1 MCLCY
6 LGDIIVFSQ
15 TFENHLQ
22 RLKIVLQC
30 IQEAGLVLNTKKCV
44 FGVRQITILGHVV
57 SEDGIKPDPEKVRAV
72 KNFPVPKS
80 VHDVRSFLGLC
91 SYYRRFIKNFCYR
104 AQPLQDLLKGDSKF
118 AWGLDQTKS
127 FENLKTALSS
137 DPILGL
143 FDEEAPTEM
152 HTDASGYG
160 LGAVSVQIQKEKGR
174 VIAYASKT
182 LTKAEKN
189 YSTTERECLA
199 AVWAITKFR
208 PYLYGRFFKI
218 VTDHH
223 SLCWLTGLKDPEG
236 KLARWALRLQE
247 YNFEIT
253 YKSGKKHKDADS
265 LSRKTQ
271 SATSGDRTKDQ

>member
-1 MCLCY
+1 MY
-6 LGDIIVFSQ
+6 PRSRPRFKYQ
-15 TFENHLQ
+15 
-22 RLKIVLQC
+22 
-30 IQEAGLVLNTKKCV
+30 KKCV

-57 SEDGIKPDPEKVRAV
+57 SEDGIKPDPENVRAV
-72 KNFPVPKS
+72 KNFPVPKN
-80 VHDVRSFLGLC
+80 VHDVRRFLGLC

-104 AQPLQDLLKGDSKF
+104 AQPLQELLKGDSKF

-127 FENLKTALSS
+127 FENLKTALIS
-137 DPILGL
+137 DPILRL

-160 LGAVSVQIQKEKGR
+160 LGAVLVQIQKEKER
-174 VIAYASKT
+174 VIAYASNT

-189 YSTTERECLA
+189 YSTTERKCLA
-199 AVWAITKFR
+199 AVWAITKFH

-223 SLCWLTGLKDPEG
+223 SLCWLTGLKDPAG

-247 YNFEIT
+247 YNFEIP
-253 YKSGKKHKDADS
+253 YKSGKKHKDANS
-265 LSRKTQ
+265 LS
-271 SATSGDRTKDQ
+271 